1 MGDRMNKKIKIA
13 GKKIEVKSII
23 YVAIFLVV
31 VIAALCFIPSKKKVT
46 ACYNTIDQGA
56 SGYRINTKYKIN
68 STNDVV
74 KKVEITDTII
84 SSNNT
89 ILAYLEKQYKNLYEE
104 QNKKYGGY
112 TVSTEK
118 KKEEV
123 IVKVTID
130 YSDVDLK
137 KLAKDNP
144 SIAKKVKNNKLSLTD
159 AKSIYTNLGATC
171 DK

>member
-1 MGDRMNKKIKIA
+1 MSKNTQGIGKRIKT
-13 GKKIEVKSII
+13 KDII
-23 YVAIFLVV
+23 YVVMFLAVV
-31 VIAALCFIPSKKKVT
+31 LVIALFFIPSKKKVT
-46 ACYNTIDQGA
+46 ACYNTIDQSA
-56 SGYRINTKYKIN
+56 SGYKINTKYNIN
-68 STNDVV
+68 SANDVV
-74 KKVEITDTII
+74 KTVEITDTII

-89 ILAYLEKQYKNLYEE
+89 ILAYFEKQYKNTYEE

-112 TVSTEK
+112 TVNTEK

-144 SIAKKVKNNKLSLTD
+144 SIAKKIKNNKLTLSV

-171 DK
+171 EK